1 MKRWYK
7 KVNRGFVL
15 AGILLIGLIIYNV
28 MGAIQFNQQKENA
41 KKTVE
46 DYIQSVIALT
56 ESETVSQSQ
65 AEELMDRYWKQKEMR
80 LQDGGIDKQ
89 EFQAQLNQ
97 YLKEK
102 NQNVEQLSGI
112 ITEYQISKYGR
123 TGALCQVVCNY
134 DAILKG
140 ETAILFPEGLDVIDQ
155 SIWKENG
162 LEPDQAGKLNEQIQ
176 LYLYLELE
184 NDGWKIVRITVEY
197 YGSGMTAV

>member
-28 MGAIQFNQQKENA
+28 IGAIQFNQQKENA